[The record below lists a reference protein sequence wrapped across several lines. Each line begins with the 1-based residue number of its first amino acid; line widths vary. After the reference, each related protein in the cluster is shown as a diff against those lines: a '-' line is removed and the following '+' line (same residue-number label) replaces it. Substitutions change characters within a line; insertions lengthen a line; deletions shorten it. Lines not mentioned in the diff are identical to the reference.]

1 MIKSVEF
8 IRRIYLDDILIA
20 SKDEEHKKHLELV
33 LSRLDKFG
41 LRINLN
47 KCLFGLKEIL
57 FLGFLVNEKGI
68 VPDSE
73 RVSVILRKKLPD
85 TSYAN
90 I

>member
-33 LSRLDKFG
+33 LSRLDKFDS
-41 LRINLN
+41 RINLN
-47 KCLFGLKEIL
+47 KCPFGLKEIL

-68 VPDSE
+68 VPHPE